1 MFTSDD
7 GFIVKSI
14 SAGVHGHYL
23 IDAGSSGASGLLVGF
38 HGYGENAERHLQEL
52 RRIPAAGWR
61 LASVQA
67 LHPFYIQKTGEVVAS
82 WMTKLD
88 RERAIDDNLDYVRT
102 VVLDIEREYGP
113 AGRLVYLGFSQGA
126 AMAYR
131 AAAGGGRASGVI
143 ALAGDIPPELR
154 NGSTRFPAVLVARG
168 QDDTWYTDDVM
179 SRDVEFLNS
188 RRVPVETLTF
198 DGGHEWTDAFRKAA
212 GRFLQHVSAGPRG

>member
-1 MFTSDD
+1 MASDD
-7 GFIVKSI
+7 GYIVKSI
-14 SAGVHGHYL
+14 RAGVHGRYL

-38 HGYGENAERHLQEL
+38 HGYGENAEVHLQEL
-52 RRIPAAGWR
+52 RRIPATGWR
-61 LASVQA
+61 LVSVQA
-67 LHPFYIQKTGEVVAS
+67 LHPFYNQKTNEVVAS

-88 RERAIDDNLDYVRT
+88 RERAIDDNLEYVRA

-113 AGRLVYLGFSQGA
+113 AERLVYIGFSQGV

-131 AAAGGGRASGVI
+131 AAASGGRASAGVI

-154 NGSTRFPAVLVARG
+154 NASTRFPAVLVARG
-168 QDDTWYTDDVM
+168 KNDTWYTDDVM

-198 DGGHEWTDAFRKAA
+198 DGGHEWTDAFREAA